1 MNGILLILTCL
12 IAGKVLTHNITYK
25 SAFINSLNRVAI
37 NIALPALILDK
48 VHSQNF
54 SLEALFPLLSPWIL
68 FIVAAIFVYIFRFFI
83 PFSRTTTGAL
93 ILLTGT
99 ANTSFVGI
107 PLIQAMMG
115 TEEHLGIA
123 LWVDQS
129 NFIMLFTLGIIVAD
143 FYTGKRTSLRSS
155 LKRLLS
161 YPPIIALILAFLL
174 KPIQYPT
181 YITFTLESLG
191 QLITPLTMI
200 SVGAGLAIPSNR
212 SLMGQISIGLV
223 IKLILIPFTMLG
235 ILSFIYHSPN
245 PYINQIVLMQ
255 AGMAPMVVATI
266 VAIEKGLD
274 AELATLLTA
283 IGIPLS
289 FISVPLFYLLIS

>member
-1 MNGILLILTCL
+1 MNGIVLILSCL
-12 IAGKVLTHNITYK
+12 IAGKIITQNITYK
-25 SAFINSLNRVAI
+25 NAFINTLNRVAI

-48 VHSQNF
+48 VHSQTF
-54 SLEALFPLLSPWIL
+54 SSEALFPLLSPWIL
-68 FIVAAIFVYIFRFFI
+68 FGCAAIFVYIVKFFI
-83 PFSRTTTGAL
+83 PLSRSTTGAL

-115 TEEHLGIA
+115 TEAHLGIA

-129 NFIMLFTLGIIVAD
+129 NFIMLFTLGVLVAD
-143 FYTGKRTSLRSS
+143 FYTGKRTSLYASM
-155 LKRLLS
+155 KRLLT
-161 YPPIIALILAFLL
+161 YPPIIALIFAFLL
-174 KPIQYPT
+174 KPFQYPA
-181 YITFTLESLG
+181 YITFTLENLG

-200 SVGAGLAIPSNR
+200 SVGAGLAFPSNR
-212 SLMGQISIGLV
+212 SLMGQISLGLV
-223 IKLILIPFTMLG
+223 IKLLLVPLTMLG
-235 ILSFIYHSPN
+235 ILSFIYSSPN

-274 AELATLLTA
+274 AELSTLLTA

-289 FISVPLFYLLIS
+289 FITVPLFYYIIS